1 MPNHSFNLFGKDT
14 YELLPV
20 GYGLREMDSWPLE
33 AHSGPLLWLSLLGGE
48 GRKIV
53 YLPQDLLKLLYER
66 FIAANPSGTSI
77 DINDM
82 AIAKFAPQNLT
93 EKELNELINE
103 GKLFLDI
110 VNSEED
116 EGYPHLKKYLPELNS
131 PEVIAAM
138 GRDRSIDRDLLS
150 KALANG
156 AVPDTK
162 TMDPRWTAEWKWL
175 TKSRP

>member
-14 YELLPV
+14 YELLSIGHGV
-20 GYGLREMDSWPLE
+20 RYMESWPLE
-33 AHSGPLLWLSLLGGE
+33 AHSGPTLWLSLLGG
-48 GRKIV
+48 GSRKIV
-53 YLPQDLLKLLYER
+53 YLPHDLLKLLYER
-66 FIAANPSGTSI
+66 FKAANPSGTSI

-82 AIAKFAPQNLT
+82 AIARFAPPNLT
-93 EKELNELINE
+93 KKELNDLINE

-138 GRDRSIDRDLLS
+138 EQDRSIDRDLLS
-150 KALANG
+150 KAVASG

-162 TMDPRWTAEWKWL
+162 TMDPRWSAEWKRL
-175 TKSRP
+175 TKT